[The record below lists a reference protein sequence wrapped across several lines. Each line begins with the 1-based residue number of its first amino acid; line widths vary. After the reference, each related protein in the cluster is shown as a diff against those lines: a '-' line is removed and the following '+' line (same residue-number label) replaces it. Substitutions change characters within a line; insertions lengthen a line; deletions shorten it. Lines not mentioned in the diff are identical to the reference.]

1 MDEAGDVAEPRR
13 FRRERM
19 DRLSRGHVNGC
30 RAHVIAGVAQ
40 DFGCGLGVG
49 LAAIGEQH
57 VLADSNT
64 ARDRLSDLSSADD
77 DDDVVHPCPL
87 SLHLIRVV
95 RTRCA
100 RERTHVRSRIKA
112 VHRGAGC
119 SFGLAHPEAA
129 SDFKVGDCASF
140 TTSDAK

>member
-1 MDEAGDVAEPRR
+1 MDEAGDVAESRR
-13 FRRERM
+13 FPPRAHGQALARTR
-19 DRLSRGHVNGC
+19 HGC